1 VNNLPSSPLT
11 RRALLRL
18 GGLGALGATV
28 ATTVAACS
36 SNDTFAQQNGNGTTK
51 NYVSGDGTV
60 DEIKPADRK
69 APIEFTSTTERG
81 KTISRSTYEGRV
93 VVLNFWYASC
103 PPCRAEAPAL
113 EALSKTYAG
122 RVQFIGVNVRDEAD
136 TAIAFERSFGITYPS
151 VIDATDAKVQ
161 LALAGQRGPNATP
174 TTIVLDQKGRV
185 AARVLGE
192 INRSVLDTLISDT
205 LAEAK

>member
-1 VNNLPSSPLT
+1 MPTSPLS

-18 GGLGALGATV
+18 GALGALSAGTAATL
-28 ATTVAACS
+28 AACT
-36 SNDTFAQQNGNGTTK
+36 SNNSLVQQYNNGSDK
-51 NYVSGDGTV
+51 NYISGDGSV
-60 DEIKPADRK
+60 EEFKPSARK
-69 APIEFTSTTERG
+69 DPIEFSSTTEHG
-81 KTISRSTYEGRV
+81 KTITRKQFEGKV

-113 EALSKTYAG
+113 ESLAKKYAG
-122 RVQFIGVNVRDEAD
+122 KAQFIGVNVRDEAD
-136 TAIAFERSFGITYPS
+136 TAIAFERSFKVTYPS

-192 INRSVLDTLISDT
+192 INKSILDTLISDT
-205 LAEAK
+205 VSEAQ